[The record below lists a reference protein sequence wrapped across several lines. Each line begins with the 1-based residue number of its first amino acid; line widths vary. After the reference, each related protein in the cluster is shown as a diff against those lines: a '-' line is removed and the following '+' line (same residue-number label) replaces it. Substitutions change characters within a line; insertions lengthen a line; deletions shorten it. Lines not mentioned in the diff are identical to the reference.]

1 MKRNFSERK
10 AALGIYT
17 GFSPVREVSFQEP
30 LFLLHKNPFA
40 KGKCG
45 EILPVPV
52 IATPPLSRYTSHMKH
67 THILSFFFFT
77 AAFSMFAEALPF
89 DSTLSEQDRSDLNA
103 GKIVVRTIDKYKNM
117 SVQSANA
124 GVEKLRAEIKD
135 LNPNYLAEV
144 IQIKPY
150 KGNEDLMQKFRT
162 ALEDIPDYAGIQYWS
177 VQHER
182 FYDLYSTAT
191 VVGKVQHDENT
202 VQYNADLEMEPFG
215 IIHTPIIIEET
226 ADYLLS
232 YSTNNNTL
240 KFDGKYN
247 CVGKRNMKSAAVLFR
262 DGDNWIL
269 YGVGGAKAFKIP
281 MLEKRVAT
289 SLVNRIKTF
298 YNFIYEKL

>member
-1 MKRNFSERK
+1 M
-10 AALGIYT
+10 
-17 GFSPVREVSFQEP
+17 
-30 LFLLHKNPFA
+30 LHKNPFA
-40 KGKCG
+40 KGNCG

-77 AAFSMFAEALPF
+77 AAFSVFAEALPF
-89 DSTLSEQDRSDLNA
+89 DSTLSEQERSDLNA

-150 KGNEDLMQKFRT
+150 KGNEDLMQNFRT

-191 VVGKVQHDENT
+191 LVGKVQYDENT

-240 KFDGKYN
+240 KLDGKYN
-247 CVGKRNMKSAAVLFR
+247 CVGKHNMKSASVLFR

-269 YGVGGAKAFKIP
+269 YGVGGAKALRIP
-281 MLEKRVAT
+281 MIEKRVAT
-289 SLVNRIKTF
+289 SLINRIKTF
-298 YNFIYEKL
+298 YNFIDEKL

>member
-1 MKRNFSERK
+1 MQIHCS
-10 AALGIYT
+10 AG
-17 GFSPVREVSFQEP
+17 
-30 LFLLHKNPFA
+30 
-40 KGKCG
+40 
-45 EILPVPV
+45 ILP
-52 IATPPLSRYTSHMKH
+52 AMAH
-67 THILSFFFFT
+67 THVLSFFFV
-77 AAFSMFAEALPF
+77 AAVFPLFAEALPF
-89 DSTLSEQDRSDLNA
+89 EGTLSEQELSDLNG
-103 GKIVVRTIDKYKNM
+103 GKILVRTIDKYKNM
-117 SVQSANA
+117 SVQSSNA

-150 KGNEDLMQKFRT
+150 QGNEDLMQKFRA

-177 VQHER
+177 VQHKHY
-182 FYDLYSTAT
+182 FDLYSTAV
-191 VVGKVQHDENT
+191 VVGKLQVNDNA

-240 KFDGKYN
+240 KLDGKYS

-269 YGVGGAKAFKIP
+269 YGVGGAKAAKIP
-281 MLEKRVAT
+281 ILEKRVAI
-289 SLVNRIKTF
+289 SLLNRIKTF